1 MKSIKL
7 LAAFAIPAMFAA
19 CTNEEIAME
28 STQQLNQVVGAEL
41 IGTDISINVSN
52 GVGSRLNAEGWQ
64 STDKLGLAWIVN
76 EDYSTPQDI
85 KNAQPTLVGA
95 FCCMFLNSF
104 DTIEEHIKC
113 K

>member
-76 EDYSTPQDI
+76 IVNGDYST
-85 KNAQPTLVGA
+85 KL
-95 FCCMFLNSF
+95 
-104 DTIEEHIKC
+104 
-113 K
+113 

>member
-1 MKSIKL
+1 MKVKHL
-7 LAAFAIPAMFAA
+7 LFSSAFLAIGFAA
-19 CTNEEIAME
+19 CTNEEVAMD

-76 EDYSTPQDI
+76 GEYSSEI
-85 KNAQPTLVGA
+85 K
-95 FCCMFLNSF
+95 
-104 DTIEEHIKC
+104 E
-113 K
+113 